1 MKTISKAYLLALFFL
16 FACHAPKE
24 PQNPLM
30 NSDTMAVFLT
40 ELHFYESMVNNRYIE
55 SEQSPLFYRQLFEKH
70 NVTPQQFDSA
80 LTWFEF
86 HHKEYMVL
94 YYKIRQ
100 NIENE
105 LNKINSGI
113 YAYYLPKLPS
123 IWTYYG
129 KAPATDT
136 TWNTL
141 QEFEYYLQL
150 PATELRTNHSSSHP
164 YVERLRSTTP
174 YWKVGNQ

>member
-1 MKTISKAYLLALFFL
+1 MKKISKAFILLLFLL

-30 NSDTMAVFLT
+30 NVDTMAVFLT
-40 ELHFYESMVNNRYIE
+40 ELHFYESMVNNRYIDDE
-55 SEQSPLFYRQLFEKH
+55 KAPIYYRQLFDKH

-80 LTWFEF
+80 LTWYEL
-86 HHKEYMVL
+86 H
-94 YYKIRQ
+94 YKQYLSVYQKVRQ
-100 NIENE
+100 NFEQETDKIE
-105 LNKINSGI
+105 SGI
-113 YAYYLPKLPS
+113 YNHYLPTLPS

-136 TWNTL
+136 TWQTL
-141 QEFEYYLQL
+141 EDFEYYLQL
-150 PATELRTNHSSSHP
+150 PATELRTNNSSSYP

-174 YWKVGNQ
+174 YWKIGN